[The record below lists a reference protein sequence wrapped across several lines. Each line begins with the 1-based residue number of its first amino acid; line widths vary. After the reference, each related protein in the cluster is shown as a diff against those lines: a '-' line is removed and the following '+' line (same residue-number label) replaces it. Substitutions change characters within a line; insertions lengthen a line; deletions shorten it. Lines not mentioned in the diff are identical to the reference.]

1 MKKALKII
9 GISLASLVFLL
20 IIGVFIF
27 MWIVVTPERLTPIV
41 RNQTDKFIQ
50 CQTQFDAI
58 DVTFFSTFP
67 HIGLEIKNFTLI
79 NPMSNAPSD
88 TLAYV
93 GKLTASINISEL
105 LKNNSLQFK
114 TIKLKDA
121 TSYLYVN
128 QEGKSNYDVFV
139 TDTSDKDT
147 TFELPFD
154 LINVQKININNLNV
168 SYTNESAHIF
178 ASIKN
183 LNTQVKGEISPENAC
198 INAKLQTGKIDF
210 QLQDSLPI
218 HLVLNELNT
227 KIEGNKEKDEVNG
240 LIRIKIPD
248 ITLTYKD
255 FHLTS
260 IPLDLQL
267 PFDLNIDQR
276 KISMD
281 KAQIEI
287 DKFKIIIDG
296 IASQLSDNIDV
307 NLTFES
313 NTWNLTKLISLIPD
327 SYKSIFEDIDIKGN
341 IKLKGD
347 VQGTYN
353 DSLMPLINAHLSY
366 DKGEFAYANLPL
378 SFTNISGDLSAIL
391 NLNQEELSSINIHSL
406 KAQTN
411 KSNLSVSGNIKDFFN
426 TMLLN
431 LRIKGKLFLPDIAPL
446 LPSEIKINSKEYTN
460 VNIASSFTL
469 NDLQNLALEKWKVN
483 AIVDAN
489 KLNVVYNDS
498 IFINTNDIKFK
509 LNLPSVNKDKN
520 FTKLFDSE
528 VYNNYL
534 RIEFIDGLQATLNNS
549 HIKVNISDFRDTS
562 KLIGIR
568 CDFDIA
574 QADVKLDSIQAKVQ
588 AAIGSLTMMPSRKN
602 KHNPDIQFTY
612 NHKNIDA
619 KIGTS
624 LSFSSN
630 LIQLKGKGVYDGT
643 EKELLLQWNPN
654 LHANLKN
661 GLISFVDLSVP
672 VNIPSIEFD
681 FTPEKMQIDNSK
693 IILGKSMFSLSGTIR
708 QIEQYIRKTDLLTA
722 ELDFVSDNT
731 DVSQIMDIV
740 SGMGASDTVSAEHK
754 EVENEGDN
762 PFMVPLGMNVRINTW
777 IKNASVGKTIIENVK
792 GGLTVKDGIMV
803 LDQIGFT
810 CDAAEMQLTAI
821 YKSPRKNHLFAGI
834 DFHLLDI
841 DIKRLID
848 MIPELDT
855 LLPMLQSF
863 AGKAEFHVAAETYL
877 KSNYELKMSTLR
889 SSAALEGKDL
899 VLLDNQTFSDI
910 SKLLGFNKKTEN
922 KVDTLAVEFTV
933 YKNEIDIYPFL
944 IVMDK
949 YKAVVGGRHNLDMSF
964 DYHISLTDSPLP
976 ARLGLDVK
984 GKIGKLKYALVPCK
998 YGNLYRPE
1006 KQKVVE
1012 KRTLELKKIISDALK
1027 ANVQ

>member
-1 MKKALKII
+1 MKKTLKII
-9 GISLASLVFLL
+9 GISLASLIVVL

-79 NPMSNAPSD
+79 NPMPNAPSD

-114 TIKLKDA
+114 TIKLKDI

-128 QEGKSNYDVFV
+128 QEGKANYNVFV
-139 TDTSDKDT
+139 SDTSDKDSI
-147 TFELPFD
+147 FELPFD
-154 LINVQKININNLNV
+154 IINIQKVNINKLNA

-178 ASIKN
+178 ASVEN
-183 LNTQVKGEISPENAC
+183 FNTQIKGGISPDNAC

-218 HLVLNELNT
+218 HLVLNELST
-227 KIEGNKEKDEVNG
+227 KIKGKKEKENANG
-240 LIRIKIPD
+240 LIRIKAPD
-248 ITLTYKD
+248 ITLKHKD
-255 FHLTS
+255 FQLTS
-260 IPLDLQL
+260 IPLNLQL
-267 PFDLNIDQR
+267 PFDLHIDQR
-276 KISMD
+276 EISMD
-281 KAQIEI
+281 KAQIEV
-287 DKFKIIIDG
+287 DKFKLIADG
-296 IASQLSDNIDV
+296 IISQLSDDINV
-307 NLTFES
+307 NLSFES
-313 NTWNLTKLISLIPD
+313 NTWKLTELITLIPD
-327 SYKSIFEDIDIKGN
+327 LYKNIVEDIDIKGN

-347 VQGTYN
+347 VKGTYN
-353 DSLMPLINAHLSY
+353 DSLMPLIHAYLSY
-366 DKGEFAYANLPL
+366 DKGEFAYTDLPL

-411 KSNLSVSGNIKDFFN
+411 KSDLSVSGNIKDFLN

-431 LRIKGKLFLPDIAPL
+431 LRIKGKLFLPDITPL
-446 LPSEIKINSKEYTN
+446 LPSDIKINSKEYTN

-469 NDLQNLALEKWKVN
+469 NDLQNLAFEKWKVN
-483 AIVDAN
+483 AVMDFN
-489 KLNVVYNDS
+489 KLDVVYNDS
-498 IFINTNDIKFK
+498 IFVNTNDMK
-509 LNLPSVNKDKN
+509 LKLKLPSVNKDKN

-528 VYNNYL
+528 IYNHYL
-534 RIEFIDGLQATLNNS
+534 HIELIDGLHTTLNNS
-549 HIKVNISDFRDTS
+549 FIKVNVSDFRDTS
-562 KLIGIR
+562 KLMGIH
-568 CDFDIA
+568 CNFDIA
-574 QADVKLDSIQAKVQ
+574 QTDVELDSIQAKIQ
-588 AAIGSLTMMPSRKN
+588 AAAGSLTMIPSQKN

-612 NHKNIDA
+612 NHKNVDA

-624 LSFSSN
+624 LSFSSD
-630 LIQLKGKGVYDGT
+630 LIQLKGKGVYDDT
-643 EKELLLQWNPN
+643 EKELLLQWNPT

-661 GLISFVDLSVP
+661 GFVKATDLSVP
-672 VNIPSIEFD
+672 VNIPSIVFD
-681 FTPEKMQIDNSK
+681 FTPEKMRIDNSK
-693 IILGKSMFSLSGTIR
+693 IILGESIFSLSGTIR
-708 QIEQYIRKTDLLTA
+708 QIEQYLRKTDLLTA

-740 SGMGASDTVSAEHK
+740 SGMGASDTVSAEYK
-754 EVENEGDN
+754 EVENKNDN
-762 PFMVPLGMNVRINTW
+762 PFMVPLGVNVKINTW
-777 IKNASVGKTIIENVK
+777 VKNASIGKTIIENVR
-792 GGLTVKDGIMV
+792 GSLTVKDGSMV

-910 SKLLGFNKKTEN
+910 SKLLRFNKKTEN

-949 YKAVVGGRHNLDMSF
+949 YKAVIAGRHNLDMNF
-964 DYHISLTDSPLP
+964 DYHISITDSPLP
-976 ARLGLDVK
+976 LRLGLDVK
-984 GKIGKLKYALVPCK
+984 GKMGKLKYALVPCK